1 MTTFEQKTNPKELP
15 WLSQHLPL
23 PKQGSHPV
31 PIAAESAAVIAAIC
45 RRHQVAALDLFRHE
59 PDYYDF
65 LVDFLPQ
72 ASLPWGAEYDN
83 IRQDLEAALK
93 AKVGLVPPHCYD
105 RDENPWVRG
114 QIAIGRHNLYHH
126 A

>member
-15 WLSQHLPL
+15 WLSQHIPL

-31 PIAAESAAVIAAIC
+31 PIAAEATAVIAAIC
-45 RRHQVAALDLFRHE
+45 RRHQVADLDLFKRE
-59 PDYYDF
+59 PGYYDF

-72 ASLPWGAEYDN
+72 AGLPWGAEYDN
-83 IRQDLEAALK
+83 LRWDLEAALK